1 MREKIRIG
9 IVEDDVSVR
18 SLVVE
23 YLSRD
28 PKFEWVIVAGS
39 VEDFFQNLAD
49 DQIIDVLL
57 QDIGLPGV
65 SGLEGIRTVKE
76 KLPSTQVIMFSV
88 YDDSNRIFKALCA
101 GASGYLLKNTRL
113 EDIKKSIET
122 VHNGQAAMSPA
133 IAKKVIAYFQPKKPE
148 SPLTEKEQLVVQ
160 LLTDGL
166 SYKMIAGRLQIS
178 INTVGTHIRN
188 IYKKLQVNSK
198 AEVISKKL
206 RGDI

>member
-1 MREKIRIG
+1 
-9 IVEDDVSVR
+9 
-18 SLVVE
+18 
-23 YLSRD
+23 
-28 PKFEWVIVAGS
+28 VIVAGS
-39 VEDFFQNLAD
+39 VEEFFQDLPG
-49 DQIIDVLL
+49 DQMIDVLL

-65 SGLEGIRTVKE
+65 SGLEGIRAVKE

-113 EDIKKSIET
+113 EDIKKSILS
-122 VHNGQAAMSPA
+122 VHDGQAAMSPA

-166 SYKMIAGRLQIS
+166 SYKMIAEKMQIS

-198 AEVISKKL
+198 AEVISKKM